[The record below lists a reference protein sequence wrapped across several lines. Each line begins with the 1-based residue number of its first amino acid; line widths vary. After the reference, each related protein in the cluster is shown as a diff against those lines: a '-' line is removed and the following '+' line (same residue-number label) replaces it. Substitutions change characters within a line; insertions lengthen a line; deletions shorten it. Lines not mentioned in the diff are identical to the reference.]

1 MKLCCNSSQLS
12 DYRSLIE
19 PILYTQK
26 NQYTVS
32 DHCFISKVL
41 IKILHGVSP
50 RISKQPSIG
59 CCMVFPTLYIEQT
72 IIMYEVSRKSH
83 FPSCDSNYN
92 AADKFSL
99 VVNCHRVLNNNS
111 YILRLRF
118 RSRSRWANI
127 WRLIWCWPRR
137 WSGCHSIYSGSRDI
151 IAYGTFYWR
160 CAIRIHQSC
169 PALAAVHMSYIIHW
183 SNKIDCVATWTPYG
197 VCTASI
203 HQQSSTTTTYKLS
216 HLQSCNNQVK
226 RTSTNYKSHNGIC
239 KPFVNLFLSCK
250 AAEELHWK
258 QRR

>member
-92 AADKFSL
+92 AADLCEANKTKLIKRSFSQR
-99 VVNCHRVLNNNS
+99 CKICNS
-111 YILRLRF
+111 VGQEELTSFPLSSTVIGF
-118 RSRSRWANI
+118 
-127 WRLIWCWPRR
+127 
-137 WSGCHSIYSGSRDI
+137 
-151 IAYGTFYWR
+151 
-160 CAIRIHQSC
+160 
-169 PALAAVHMSYIIHW
+169 
-183 SNKIDCVATWTPYG
+183 
-197 VCTASI
+197 
-203 HQQSSTTTTYKLS
+203 STTTVT
-216 HLQSCNNQVK
+216 
-226 RTSTNYKSHNGIC
+226 
-239 KPFVNLFLSCK
+239 F
-250 AAEELHWK
+250 
-258 QRR
+258 